1 MSTVIDLKK
10 GELTRHINKACKAIS
25 DGYIIAIPLEHSYV
39 YVCDAFKADS
49 VRAMHVLRGDPLFTA
64 AQVLV
69 ASQIAA
75 QGVVR
80 EITPETTAL
89 MKKFWPGM
97 LSMNLR
103 PQTGLSWDLGDA
115 NHLDQVSIRVPK
127 SKFAKAL
134 LAKSGPLAVA
144 SAGRADRSSVLSFG
158 SAERVVRSAIKSID
172 EIKVTESDLAFKFNN
187 GVLRNG
193 PLSTVIE
200 ADETGVRVLRIGAV
214 SLEEIQA
221 IVPGATGA

>member
-1 MSTVIDLKK
+1 MGKEIDLKN
-10 GELTRHINKACKAIS
+10 GELNRHVKKAAKAIS
-25 DGYIIAIPLEHSYV
+25 DGFIIAIPLEYSYAFA
-39 YVCDAFKADS
+39 CDAFKHDA

-69 ASQIAA
+69 GNQKTA

-80 EITPETTAL
+80 EITPEIAAL

-97 LSMNLR
+97 VSMNLR

-115 NHLDQVSIRVPK
+115 NQLDRISIRVPK

-134 LAKSGPLAVA
+134 LTQTGPLAI
-144 SAGRADRSSVLSFG
+144 G
-158 SAERVVRSAIKSID
+158 SAVRVGRPVPKSLSDIFVLD
-172 EIKVTESDLAFKFNN
+172 SDLAFQFNN
-187 GVLRNG
+187 GNLRKG
-193 PLSTVIE
+193 PVTTVVE

-214 SLEEIQA
+214 SLEDIQS
-221 IVPGATGA
+221 IVPGATAL

>member
-69 ASQIAA
+69 ASQKIA

-200 ADETGVRVLRIGAV
+200 ADETGVRVLRIGAI
-214 SLEEIQA
+214 SLEEILSV
-221 IVPGATGA
+221 VPGATAV

>member
-1 MSTVIDLKK
+1 MSTVIDLNK

-200 ADETGVRVLRIGAV
+200 ADETGVRVLRIGAI
-214 SLEEIQA
+214 SLEEIQTV
-221 IVPGATGA
+221 VPGATAL

>member
-200 ADETGVRVLRIGAV
+200 ADETGVRVLRIGAI
-214 SLEEIQA
+214 SLEEILSV
-221 IVPGATGA
+221 VPGATAL